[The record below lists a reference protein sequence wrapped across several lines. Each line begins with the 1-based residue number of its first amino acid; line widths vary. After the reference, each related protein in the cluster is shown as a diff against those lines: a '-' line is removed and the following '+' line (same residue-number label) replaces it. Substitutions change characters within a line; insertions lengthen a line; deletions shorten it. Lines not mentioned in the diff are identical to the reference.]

1 MSLQIFLDSAED
13 IVKIDYLPKVLN
25 EGLTS
30 TPPRNK
36 FHKVFANCS
45 ASAGLVKP
53 LNLVPDPIESRIFL
67 PLP

>member
-1 MSLQIFLDSAED
+1 MDQWIKRFTGELMSKQIHAFLDSAEEKL
-13 IVKIDYLPKVLN
+13 KIDYLPKVLK

-45 ASAGLVKP
+45 A
-53 LNLVPDPIESRIFL
+53 
-67 PLP
+67 